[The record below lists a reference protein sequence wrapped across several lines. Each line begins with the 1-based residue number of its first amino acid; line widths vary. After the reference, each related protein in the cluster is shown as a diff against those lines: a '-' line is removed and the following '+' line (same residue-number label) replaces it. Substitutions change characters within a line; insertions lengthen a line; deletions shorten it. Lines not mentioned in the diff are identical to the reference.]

1 MRASEGFVNYA
12 HRGAST
18 YTPENTMLAF
28 YTGMYMGANGIETDV
43 QRTKDGVLVLFHDD
57 TVDRVTNGSGA
68 LADFTLDE
76 LRRLDI
82 TKNGLVDKIVVF
94 EDFLQHFAFRDIV
107 FAIELKGPGVEEE
120 TADLLRKYNMV
131 EKTVV
136 TSFNLEYLRKFR
148 AYAPEFETGCLV
160 GDDIEETAIITPELE
175 KKLLDLGITEICP
188 KVADMNKELVDRWH
202 GMGFR
207 VRAWGAFDEELMR
220 KVVDWGADGTTCN
233 FPDKLT
239 AYLKEKEGE

>member
-12 HRGAST
+12 HRGASE

-43 QRTKDGVLVLFHDD
+43 QRTKDGVLVLFHDE

-68 LADFTLDE
+68 LADFTLAE
-76 LRRLDI
+76 LQQLDV

-94 EDFLQHFAFRDIV
+94 EDFLKHFAFRDIV

-120 TADLLRKYNMV
+120 TADLLRKYNML

-136 TSFNLEYLRKFR
+136 TSSELAHLKNFR
-148 AYAPEFETGCLV
+148 AYAPEFETGYLA
-160 GDDIEETAIITPELE
+160 GGNDGLPLTPELD
-175 KKLLDLGITEICP
+175 KTLLDLGITEICP
-188 KVADMNKELVDRWH
+188 KVEGMNPDMVKHWH
-202 GMGFR
+202 DIGLR
-207 VRAWGAFDEELMR
+207 VRAWGAFDEELMQ
-220 KVVDWGADGTTCN
+220 KTVDWGTDGTTCN
-233 FPDKLT
+233 FPDKLVS
-239 AYLKEKEGE
+239 YLAEKE

>member
-1 MRASEGFVNYA
+1 MRASEEFINYA
-12 HRGAST
+12 HRGASE

-43 QRTKDGVLVLFHDD
+43 QRTKDGVLVLFHDE
-57 TVDRVTNGSGA
+57 TVDRVTNGTGP
-68 LADFTLDE
+68 LADFTLAE
-76 LRRLDI
+76 LQQLDV

-120 TADLLRKYNMV
+120 TADLLRKYNML

-136 TSFNLEYLRKFR
+136 TSSELDYLRNFR
-148 AYAPEFETGCLV
+148 SYAPEFETGYLA
-160 GDDIEETAIITPELE
+160 GGNDGLPLTPELD
-175 KKLLDLGITEICP
+175 KTLLDLGITEICP
-188 KVADMNKELVDRWH
+188 KVEGMTPDMVKHWH
-202 GMGFR
+202 NIGLR

-220 KVVDWGADGTTCN
+220 RTVDYGADGTTCN
-233 FPDKLT
+233 FPDKLRE
-239 AYLKEKEGE
+239 YLTK

>member
-18 YTPENTMLAF
+18 YTPENTMMAF

-57 TVDRVTNGSGA
+57 TIDRMMNGTGR
-68 LADFTLDE
+68 LADYTLAQ
-76 LRRLDI
+76 LREMDVC
-82 TKNGLVDKIVVF
+82 NYGLTDKIVVF

-120 TADLLRKYNMV
+120 TADLLRKYNLV

-136 TSFNLEYLRKFR
+136 TSFELDYLKKFR
-148 AYAPEFETGCLV
+148 AYAPEFETGYLC
-160 GDDIEETAIITPELE
+160 GASEGNPITAELE
-175 KKLLDLGITEICP
+175 QELLELGITEICP
-188 KVADMNKELVDRWH
+188 EVADMTEELVAHWH
-202 GMGFR
+202 SQGFR
-207 VRAWGAFDEELMR
+207 VRAWGAYDEELMR
-220 KVVDWGADGTTCN
+220 RVVDWGCDGTTCN

-239 AYLKEKEGE
+239 AYLKQK

>member
-1 MRASEGFVNYA
+1 MKANEGFINYA

-57 TVDRVTNGSGA
+57 TVDRVTDGTGA
-68 LADFTLDE
+68 LADYTLAQLQE
-76 LRRLDI
+76 LNI
-82 TKNGLVDKIVVF
+82 SKNGLTDKIVVF

-107 FAIELKGPGVEEE
+107 FAIELKGSGVEEE
-120 TADLLRKYNMV
+120 TADLLRKYDMV

-136 TSFNLEYLRKFR
+136 TSFELEYLERFR
-148 AYAPEFETGCLV
+148 AYAPEFETGMLTR
-160 GDDIEETAIITPELE
+160 DLSPQMEERLKDA
-175 KKLLDLGITEICP
+175 GITEFCP
-188 KVADMNKELVDRWH
+188 EAELMNREMVARWH

-207 VRAWGAFDEELMR
+207 VRAWGVYNEDLMHHAYDCG
-220 KVVDWGADGTTCN
+220 VDGMTVN

-239 AYLKEKEGE
+239 ELLQKRNAEQ

>member
-1 MRASEGFVNYA
+1 MKASEGFVNYA

-57 TVDRVTNGSGA
+57 TVDRMTNGTGK
-68 LADFTLDE
+68 LADFTLEE
-76 LRRLDI
+76 LRALDI
-82 TKNGLVDKIVVF
+82 SKNGLVDKIVVF

-136 TSFNLEYLRKFR
+136 TSFELEYLKKFR
-148 AYAPEFETGCLV
+148 AYAPEFETGYLAE
-160 GDDIEETAIITPELE
+160 DEPLDETLDNT
-175 KKLLDLGITEICP
+175 LLQLGVTEMCP
-188 KVADMNKELVDRWH
+188 KVEDMTKEMVDRWH
-202 GMGFR
+202 KLGLR
-207 VRAWGAFDEELMR
+207 VRCWGAFDEALMR
-220 KVVDWGADGTTCN
+220 RVVDWGADGTTCN

-239 AYLKEKEGE
+239 AYLKEQA

>member
-1 MRASEGFVNYA
+1 MKASEGFVNYA

-57 TVDRVTNGSGA
+57 TIDRMTNGTGN
-68 LADFTLDE
+68 LADYTLAE
-76 LRRLDI
+76 LQALDI
-82 TKNGLVDKIVVF
+82 TKNGLTDKIVVF
-94 EDFLQHFAFRDIV
+94 EDFLQHFSFRDIV

-136 TSFNLEYLRKFR
+136 TSFELEYLKKFR
-148 AYAPEFETGCLV
+148 AYAPEFETGYLV
-160 GDDIEETAIITPELE
+160 EDEPLDEVLDNTLLE
-175 KKLLDLGITEICP
+175 LGITEICP
-188 KVADMNKELVDRWH
+188 KVADIASKEMVDRWH
-202 GMGFR
+202 KLGFR
-207 VRAWGAFDEELMR
+207 VRTWGAFDEELMR
-220 KVVDWGADGTTCN
+220 RVVDWGCDGTTCN

-239 AYLKEKEGE
+239 AYLKKK